1 MKKFSKI
8 VESEDKEKTLDF
20 KGDKSN
26 TTSDDVENLN
36 DLMGDNLSD
45 EIKASIVDGEWE
57 IESIVDI
64 NTEPPKDINE
74 AIVINAEL
82 GSKPIKMGDFIYITA
97 LIHKKGNYI
106 HPSQM
111 GVIKVR
117 IVEIYNTLL
126 ILNTLKR

>member
-36 DLMGDNLSD
+36 DLMDDNLSD

-57 IESIVDI
+57 IESIVDNKLFNSFFLSSI
-64 NTEPPKDINE
+64 IWIFTK
-74 AIVINAEL
+74 L
-82 GSKPIKMGDFIYITA
+82 FFSLFFITFSFS
-97 LIHKKGNYI
+97 L
-106 HPSQM
+106 
-111 GVIKVR
+111 
-117 IVEIYNTLL
+117 
-126 ILNTLKR
+126 